1 MRDAIANRLGPRG
14 LKVRAAIHI
23 GECEARGEDFSGIAI
38 EVTARLLD
46 HAQPGQIIASRTMRD
61 LVVGSGLI
69 FEEQGEMKAS
79 GLPGALQYFAV
90 TGAPPGL

>member
-1 MRDAIANRLGPRG
+1 
-14 LKVRAAIHI
+14 VRAAIHI
-23 GECEARGEDFSGIAI
+23 GECEARGGDFSGIAI
-38 EVTARLLD
+38 EVTSRLLD

-61 LVVGSGLI
+61 LVVGSGLT
-69 FEEQGEMKAS
+69 FDEQGEMKAS